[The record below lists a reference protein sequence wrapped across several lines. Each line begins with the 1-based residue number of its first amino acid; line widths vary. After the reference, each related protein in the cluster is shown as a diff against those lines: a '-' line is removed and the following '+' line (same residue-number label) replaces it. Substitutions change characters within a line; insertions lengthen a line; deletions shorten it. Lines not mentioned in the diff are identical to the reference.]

1 MAIKDLFRKKAD
13 AHALSQ
19 NSSDNAMITVTRLPS
34 NYHADPAKMIAIT
47 DHRIIARI
55 TDAIPD
61 LAQAGLQAQTAARY
75 GGKALFEAILPPG
88 ADLKPHL
95 KAGKDMFYGAG
106 KAADGKDIFPDFHKL
121 GPVNSATQIA
131 AAAMNVASI
140 VVGQYYMSQIDGELK
155 AIKGTMQQLLN
166 FQMDE
171 YRSNIQ
177 ALINQVT
184 KIADHQAEVLM
195 NDELRSRMLSM
206 LDDCERKCDQLLE
219 QANQALLRLSRTKS
233 TEYSEYEQQVKEAT
247 EWYTYQQVL
256 LNLQY
261 QISNLA
267 YTLMFGTVSQDF
279 CFSNYSTSLSSA
291 QSACAG
297 LCAWHEAQIAH
308 FGIDIRELTR
318 KRKGLDAVLHSIP
331 SLINR
336 KLEQRPIDEEI
347 VGMMLTQMHTPSD
360 RLSNFQSK
368 FELDTHIL
376 YDGEKLY
383 YLKD

>member
-1 MAIKDLFRKKAD
+1 MAIKDIFRKKAD
-13 AHALSQ
+13 HHALSQ
-19 NSSDNAMITVTRLPS
+19 KSSDSALIPVTRLPS
-34 NYHADPAKMIAIT
+34 NYHADPTKMIAIT
-47 DHRIIARI
+47 DQRIIARI

-61 LAQAGLQAQTAARY
+61 LAQADLQAQTAARY

-106 KAADGKDIFPDFHKL
+106 KAADGKSIMPDFHKL
-121 GPVNSATQIA
+121 GTINGATQLA
-131 AAAMNVASI
+131 AAAMNVASL

-171 YRSNIQ
+171 YRSAIQ
-177 ALINQVT
+177 ALIHQVN

-195 NDELRSRMLSM
+195 NDELRNRMLST
-206 LDDCERKCDQLLE
+206 LDDCERNCNQLLE
-219 QANQALLRLSRTKS
+219 QANQALLRLSQTKS
-233 TEYSEYEQQVKEAT
+233 TEYSEYEQQVKEAA
-247 EWYTYQQVL
+247 EWYAYQQIL

-261 QISNLA
+261 QIGNLA
-267 YTLMFGTVSQDF
+267 YTLMFGTVSQEF
-279 CFSNYSTSLSSA
+279 CFSSYSTSLSSA
-291 QSACAG
+291 QTACAG
-297 LCAWHEAQIAH
+297 LGAWHKAQIAS
-308 FGIDIRELTR
+308 FGIDIHELTR
-318 KRKGLDAVLHSIP
+318 KRKGFDALLHAIP

-347 VGMMLTQMHTPSD
+347 AGMMQKQMHTPAD
-360 RLSNFQSK
+360 MLSTFESK
-368 FELDTHIL
+368 FEKDTHIL
-376 YDGEKLY
+376 YDGENLY

>member
-13 AHALSQ
+13 DHALSQ

-34 NYHADPAKMIAIT
+34 NYHADPAKLIAIT
-47 DHRIIARI
+47 DQRIIARI

-75 GGKALFEAILPPG
+75 GSKALFEAILPPG

-155 AIKGTMQQLLN
+155 VIKGTMQQLLN

-219 QANQALLRLSRTKS
+219 QANQALLRLSQTKS
-233 TEYSEYEQQVKEAT
+233 IEYSEYEQQVKEAA
-247 EWYTYQQVL
+247 EWYAYQQIL

-267 YTLMFGTVSQDF
+267 YTLMFGTVSQEF
-279 CFSNYSTSLSSA
+279 CFSSYSTSLSSA
-291 QSACAG
+291 QIACAD

-318 KRKGLDAVLHSIP
+318 KRKGFDAVLHSIP

-336 KLEQRPIDEEI
+336 KLEQRPINEKI
-347 VGMMLTQMHTPSD
+347 VGMMQTQMHTPSD
-360 RLSNFQSK
+360 LLSNFQSK
-368 FELDTHIL
+368 YEMDTHIL

>member
-13 AHALSQ
+13 SRELSQ
-19 NSSDNAMITVTRLPS
+19 RSSDNAMISVTRLPS

-47 DHRIIARI
+47 DQRILARI

-171 YRSNIQ
+171 YRSIIQ

-219 QANQALLRLSRTKS
+219 QANQALLHLSQTKS
-233 TEYSEYEQQVKEAT
+233 TEYSEYEQQVKEAA
-247 EWYTYQQVL
+247 EWYAYQQIL

-261 QISNLA
+261 QIGNLA
-267 YTLMFGTVSQDF
+267 YTLMFGTVSQEF
-279 CFSNYSTSLSSA
+279 CFSSYSTSLSSA
-291 QSACAG
+291 QIACAD

-318 KRKGLDAVLHSIP
+318 KRKGFDAVLHSIP

-336 KLEQRPIDEEI
+336 KLEQRPIDEAI
-347 VGMMLTQMHTPSD
+347 VGMMQTQMLTPSD
-360 RLSNFQSK
+360 LLSDFQSK
-368 FELDTHIL
+368 FEMDTHIL

>member
-1 MAIKDLFRKKAD
+1 MAIKDILCKKAD
-13 AHALSQ
+13 HHALSQ
-19 NSSDNAMITVTRLPS
+19 KSSDSALIPVTRLPS
-34 NYHADPAKMIAIT
+34 NYHADPTKMIAIT
-47 DHRIIARI
+47 DQRIIARI

-219 QANQALLRLSRTKS
+219 QANQALLRLSQTKS
-233 TEYSEYEQQVKEAT
+233 TEYSEYEQQVKEAA
-247 EWYTYQQVL
+247 EWYAYQQIL

-261 QISNLA
+261 QIGSLA
-267 YTLMFGTVSQDF
+267 FTLMFGTVSEEF
-279 CFSNYSTSLSSA
+279 CFSSYSTSLSSA
-291 QSACAG
+291 QTACAG
-297 LCAWHEAQIAH
+297 LCAWHEAQIIH

-336 KLEQRPIDEEI
+336 KLEQRPINEVI
-347 VGMMLTQMHTPSD
+347 VGMMQTQMHTPSD
-360 RLSNFQSK
+360 LLSNFQSK
-368 FELDTHIL
+368 FEMDTHIL

>member
-13 AHALSQ
+13 DHALSQ

-47 DHRIIARI
+47 DQRIIARI

-206 LDDCERKCDQLLE
+206 LADCERKCDQLLE
-219 QANQALLRLSRTKS
+219 QANQALLRLSQTKS
-233 TEYSEYEQQVKEAT
+233 TEYSEYEQQVKEAA
-247 EWYTYQQVL
+247 EWYAYQQIL

-261 QISNLA
+261 QIGNLA
-267 YTLMFGTVSQDF
+267 YTLMFGTVSQEF
-279 CFSNYSTSLSSA
+279 CFSSYSTSLSSA
-291 QSACAG
+291 QTACAV
-297 LCAWHEAQIAH
+297 LYAWHETQITH
-308 FGIDIRELTR
+308 FGIDIREFTR

-331 SLINR
+331 SLISR
-336 KLEQRPIDEEI
+336 KLEQRPINEEI
-347 VGMMLTQMHTPSD
+347 VGMMQTQMQTPSD
-360 RLSNFQSK
+360 LLSNFQSK
-368 FELDTHIL
+368 FEMDTHIL